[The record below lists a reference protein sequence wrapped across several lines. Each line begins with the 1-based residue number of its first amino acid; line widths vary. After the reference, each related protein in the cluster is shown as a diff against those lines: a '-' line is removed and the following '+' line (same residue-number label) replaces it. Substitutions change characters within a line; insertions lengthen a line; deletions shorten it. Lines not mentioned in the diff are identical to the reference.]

1 MEEKLDIRWEQR
13 FSNYVKAFDKLSKAV
28 EIVKRSIDE
37 KEDVDDI
44 NELQR
49 EGLIQ
54 RFEYTHELA
63 WNVISDYAKYQGYQ
77 DIKGSRDAIR
87 YGLEHNLISS
97 KEWMNTISDRN
108 KTSHTYN
115 EETADDVIN
124 DIIDTYYPLFLGFRT
139 SMEKLRSTYAE
150 EQQLF

>member
-124 DIIDTYYPLFLGFRT
+124 DIIDTYFPLFLDFRT

>member
-37 KEDVDDI
+37 EEDVDDI

-124 DIIDTYYPLFLGFRT
+124 DIIDTYFPLFLDFRT